1 MMELVSHISLLTG
14 RSIVHAKRSTTY
26 SVDPTSV
33 TYPLCSI
40 LRLHQTENIIIFEQ
54 LHRRRPL
61 SLRHLVRSKLCGA

>member
-14 RSIVHAKRSTTY
+14 RSLDHAKRSTAY

-40 LRLHQTENIIIFEQ
+40 LRLHQTENIIIFER
-54 LHRRRPL
+54 LHRCRPL
-61 SLRHLVRSKLCGA
+61 FVWQLERPKPCGA